1 MSLSHIFHL
10 SDLHIR
16 NGDLAYSRFDEYNLV
31 FNNTLLSIENS
42 IFKLNLSSHNF
53 IILITG
59 DIFQNKS
66 VVGNYGL
73 ALFFNTPPYN
83 FLDIYFL

>member
-31 FNNTLLSIENS
+31 FNNTILSITKNISE
-42 IFKLNLSSHNF
+42 LNLSSHHF
-53 IILITG
+53 IIVITG
-59 DIFQNKS
+59 DIFHNKS

-73 ALFFNTPPYN
+73 ALYKLFVPFF
-83 FLDIYFL
+83 L